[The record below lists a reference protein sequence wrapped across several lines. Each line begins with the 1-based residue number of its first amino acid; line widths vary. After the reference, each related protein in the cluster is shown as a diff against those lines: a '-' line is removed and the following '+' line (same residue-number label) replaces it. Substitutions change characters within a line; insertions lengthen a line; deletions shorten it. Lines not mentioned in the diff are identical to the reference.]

1 MTLRTLLPLLLL
13 TAPALAQDA
22 PPTAAPGIADN
33 SFLLEEAYNQPFGVV
48 QHISVFTRVFDADGW
63 LYAFTQEWPM
73 PDQRHQISVTLPV
86 LDVEAH
92 TGIGDV
98 ALNYRYQALE
108 GSRGGVAFS
117 PRISLVAPTGSSSRG
132 LGTGGLGFQV
142 NLPVSVARGKRFV
155 THSNL
160 GASWF
165 PEAENALGEKAGST
179 GFNAGQSVI
188 WVASP
193 TFQPLVELAWTRA
206 GAVIEE
212 GRTEPVDALYLSP
225 GVRWAHNFES
235 GLQIV
240 PGVAIPIGLGPS
252 RGDTGLLLYLSIEH
266 PFRRPRP

>member
-1 MTLRTLLPLLLL
+1 MTLRSLMPFLFVATS
-13 TAPALAQDA
+13 AVAQEPA
-22 PPTAAPGIADN
+22 PPAPAPGIADN

-48 QHISVFTRVFDADGW
+48 QHISVFTRVFDTDGW

-73 PDQRHQISVTLPV
+73 PDQRHQVSVTLPV
-86 LDVEAH
+86 QALDGN
-92 TGIGDV
+92 TGIGDA
-98 ALNYRYQALE
+98 ALNYRYQALD

-117 PRISLVAPTGSSSRG
+117 PRVSLVAPTGSSARG
-132 LGTGGLGFQV
+132 LGTGGVGFQV

-160 GASWF
+160 GASWVRD
-165 PEAENALGEKAGST
+165 AENGLGEKADST

-193 TFQPLVELAWTRA
+193 IFQPLVELAWTRA
-206 GAVIEE
+206 GAVVASGE
-212 GRTEPVDALYLSP
+212 TAAVDALYLSP

-240 PGVAIPIGLGPS
+240 PGVAIPVGLGPS
-252 RGDTGLLLYLSIEH
+252 RGDVGLLLYLSIEH
-266 PFRRPRP
+266 PFRRPK